1 MLSRASAARRNPIA
15 KATQQAASAAIVLAA
30 NPERAMNANPY
41 LMLGVRPFI
50 NCCSVRTMHGGSLML
65 PQVRDAMA
73 EASRHFVN
81 LDELMEAAGRR
92 LAELTGA
99 EWGIVTC
106 GSAAAVALGTAACV
120 AGNDPV
126 RMLRLPFTEGM
137 VNRVLIPK
145 TQRFA
150 YDQAVRMIGCHLVEI
165 DSREDLDRALAEPV
179 AMVVLLGKQ
188 EHLGSLRLEEIAAV
202 VKPRGIPIMVDAA
215 SEHLERP
222 SPWLARGADLVVYSG
237 GKFLRGPQ
245 TSGLLLGSKQLVQAA
260 WSNASPHQALG
271 RQMKASKEDI
281 VGVLAAVEHW
291 IEERQ
296 HEAERQLW
304 YEELEVNG
312 ERLGEV
318 NGAALELFEPAGV
331 DRVPRLRVSWDRWQ
345 YPLDG
350 LALRQRVLDGEPRI
364 MLDDNSATE
373 NSIAIDPFQLQ
384 PGEAAQVGDAIT
396 AALREANRHAPAP
409 DRPPGTEITG
419 NWELRVDFLQGSRVH
434 RLNLEQRGPELAGHQ
449 RSTHFE
455 GPVSGW
461 LNGDQIQLSFTSR
474 YEGSTICYF
483 FDGEIRDDSM
493 SGTAMLGAASD
504 QNHGIVNR
512 SQFGA
517 GSWQA
522 SRVG

>member
-1 MLSRASAARRNPIA
+1 
-15 KATQQAASAAIVLAA
+15 
-30 NPERAMNANPY
+30 MNANPY
-41 LMLGVRPFI
+41 LVLGVRPFI

-73 EASRHFVN
+73 AASRQFVN
-81 LDELMEAAGRR
+81 LDELMEAAGQR
-92 LAELTGA
+92 LAELTRA

-126 RMLRLPFTEGM
+126 KMLRLPFTDGM
-137 VNRVLIPK
+137 VNRVIIPR

-165 DSREDLDRALAEPV
+165 DTREDLDNALAEPV

-188 EHLGSLRLEEIAAV
+188 EHLAGVRLEEIAAV

-222 SPWLARGADLVVYSG
+222 SPWLVRGADLVIYSG

-271 RQMKASKEDI
+271 RPMKVSKEDI
-281 VGVLAAVEHW
+281 VGVLTAVEHW
-291 IEERQ
+291 FEDRD
-296 HEAERQLW
+296 HEAERQKW
-304 YEELEVNG
+304 YDDLEVIAERIRALHGVDG
-312 ERLGEV
+312 ELI
-318 NGAALELFEPAGV
+318 EPSGV
-331 DRVPRLRVSWDRWQ
+331 DRVPRLRVFWDRWQ
-345 YPLDG
+345 YPLEG

-364 MLDDNSATE
+364 MLDDNSATD
-373 NSIAIDPFQLQ
+373 NSIEIDPFQLQ
-384 PGEAAQVGDAIT
+384 PGEAAWVGDAI
-396 AALREANRHAPAP
+396 AAVLREASRHAPAAA
-409 DRPPGTEITG
+409 RPPETEIAG
-419 NWELRVDFLQGSRVH
+419 NWELRIDFLQGSRVH
-434 RLNLEQRGPELAGHQ
+434 RLNLEQRGPEVAGQQ
-449 RSTHFE
+449 RSNHFE
-455 GPVSGW
+455 GPVNGW

-483 FDGEIRDDSM
+483 FDGEIRDGSM
-493 SGTAMLGAASD
+493 SGTAVLGAASD

-512 SQFGA
+512 SQFGS
-517 GSWQA
+517 GRWQA
-522 SRVG
+522 SRVT

>member
-1 MLSRASAARRNPIA
+1 
-15 KATQQAASAAIVLAA
+15 
-30 NPERAMNANPY
+30 MNFNPY
-41 LMLGVRPFI
+41 LALGVRPFI

-73 EASRHFVN
+73 EASRCFVN

-126 RMLRLPFTEGM
+126 KMLRLPFTDGM

-150 YDQAVRMIGCHLVEI
+150 YDQAVRMIGCHMVEI
-165 DSREDLDRALAEPV
+165 DTHEDLDTALDEPA

-188 EHLGSLRLEEIAAV
+188 EHLGSLRLEEIASV

-222 SPWLARGADLVVYSG
+222 SPWLERGADLVVYSG

-245 TSGLLLGSKQLVQAA
+245 TSGLLLGSKRLVQAA
-260 WSNASPHQALG
+260 WANASPHQALG
-271 RQMKASKEDI
+271 RPMKVSKEDI
-281 VGVLAAVEHW
+281 VGVLAAVEYW
-291 IEERQ
+291 FEERD
-296 HEAERQLW
+296 HGAERQQW
-304 YEELEVNG
+304 YDDLADIT
-312 ERLGEV
+312 ERV
-318 NGAALELFEPAGV
+318 AALPSVGGEIIEPTGV
-331 DRVPRLRVSWDRWQ
+331 DRVPRLRVFWNQDFAI
-345 YPLDG
+345 DG
-350 LALRQRVLDGEPRI
+350 LELRRRMLEGEPRV

-384 PGEAAQVGDAIT
+384 PGEAAQVGDAI
-396 AALREANRHAPAP
+396 ARVLREARSPRSAPALEP
-409 DRPPGTEITG
+409 VIGLAG
-419 NWELRVDFLQGSRVH
+419 AWELQVDFLHGSRLH
-434 RLNLEQRGPELAGHQ
+434 RLNLEQHGSELRGQQQSAL
-449 RSTHFE
+449 FE
-455 GPVSGW
+455 GPVCGRSSGDAVRFSF
-461 LNGDQIQLSFTSR
+461 DQR
-474 YEGSTICYF
+474 YEGSTISYI
-483 FDGEIRDDSM
+483 FDGTVRDGSM
-493 SGTAMLGAASD
+493 GGSVALGAASD

-512 SQFGA
+512 SQFGP
-517 GSWQA
+517 GRWTA
-522 SRVG
+522 SRVA

>member
-1 MLSRASAARRNPIA
+1 
-15 KATQQAASAAIVLAA
+15 
-30 NPERAMNANPY
+30 MNANPY
-41 LMLGVRPFI
+41 LVLGVRPFI

-126 RMLRLPFTEGM
+126 KMLRLPFAEGM
-137 VNRVLIPK
+137 VNRVIIPK

-150 YDQAVRMIGCHLVEI
+150 YDQAVRMIGCHIVEI
-165 DSREDLDRALAEPV
+165 DTREDLDNALAEPV

-188 EHLGSLRLEEIAAV
+188 EHLASVRLEEIAAV

-245 TSGLLLGSKQLVQAA
+245 TSGLLLGAKSLVQAA
-260 WSNASPHQALG
+260 WCNASPHQALG
-271 RQMKASKEDI
+271 RPMKVSKEDI
-281 VGVLAAVEHW
+281 IGVMTAVEYW
-291 IEERQ
+291 FEERDHTLERQ
-296 HEAERQLW
+296 KWYDDLALIAER
-304 YEELEVNG
+304 VG
-312 ERLGEV
+312 RLQ
-318 NGAALELFEPAGV
+318 GARGDIVEPSGV
-331 DRVPRLRVSWDRWQ
+331 DRVPRLRISWDRD
-345 YPLDG
+345 YTLDG
-350 LALRQRVLDGEPRI
+350 IELRGRVLAGEPRI

-384 PGEAAQVGDAIT
+384 PGEAAQVG
-396 AALREANRHAPAP
+396 AAVATVLREARIGKPVPAP
-409 DRPPGTEITG
+409 SPAVEIAG
-419 NWELRVDFLQGSRVH
+419 DWQLRVDFLQGTRIH
-434 RLNLEQRGPELAGHQ
+434 RLNIEQRGAELRGHQ
-449 RSTHFE
+449 RSTLFE
-455 GPVSGW
+455 GPVSGR
-461 LNGDQIQLSFTSR
+461 LRGDLVRFSFTQR
-474 YEGSTICYF
+474 YEASNISYL
-483 FDGEIRDDSM
+483 FDGTVRDGVM
-493 SGTAMLGAASD
+493 RGTVALGAASD
-504 QNHGIVNR
+504 QNQGIVNR
-512 SQFGA
+512 SQFGT
-517 GSWQA
+517 GQWQA
-522 SRVG
+522 SRVA